1 LYCIDIQY
9 TQTPHHHTTG
19 DDMDAIIFV
28 SIYIVKP
35 TLFATMIFSNIGATI
50 IIFQSLTK
58 GE

>member
-1 LYCIDIQY
+1 
-9 TQTPHHHTTG
+9 
-19 DDMDAIIFV
+19 MDAIMFI

-50 IIFQSLTK
+50 IIFNSLTQ

>member
-1 LYCIDIQY
+1 
-9 TQTPHHHTTG
+9 
-19 DDMDAIIFV
+19 MDAIIFV